1 MKYLMVMKQF
11 GSLLILYNKKHRK
24 NNVKLLIIKGI
35 RRYYGNNYLLFI
47 RLILNFA
54 HFLL

>member
-1 MKYLMVMKQF
+1 MVMKQF